1 MNFYIKMIIPQWLS
15 TISFVNTYAVLWS
28 AMEVEIEGVDG
39 GWAKNLPTELC
50 LGTNFTWYHVIMN
63 SIVGLSLSYSLR
75 DRKLSE
81 VVFYT
86 ANWFLVEDFM
96 WFMLNKGFGWNN
108 YTQEAIWWHESQP
121 WYLGIPLH
129 NYIGLGV
136 MGVSSYVANNKD
148 LVKSALFSGATIL
161 GGILYGMW

>member
-1 MNFYIKMIIPQWLS
+1 MIIPQWLS
-15 TISFVNTYAVLWS
+15 TISFVNAYAVLWS

-75 DRKLSE
+75 ERKLSE

-108 YTQEAIWWHESQP
+108 YTQEAIWWHGNQP
-121 WYLGIPLH
+121 WYLEMPLH
-129 NYIGLGV
+129 NYIGLGI
-136 MGVSSYVANNKD
+136 MGISTYVSNNKD
-148 LVKSALFSGATIL
+148 LIKSALFSGATIL
-161 GGILYGMW
+161 GGILYGMR